1 MLNPQ
6 MKSWG
11 IYELYRRQYQQ
22 QRGSGDHDRR
32 GDEQQSGGGDYDLVD
47 DPEDGP
53 S

>member
-11 IYELYRRQYQQ
+11 IYELYRR
-22 QRGSGDHDRR
+22 R
-32 GDEQQSGGGDYDLVD
+32 DEQQSGGGDYDLVD